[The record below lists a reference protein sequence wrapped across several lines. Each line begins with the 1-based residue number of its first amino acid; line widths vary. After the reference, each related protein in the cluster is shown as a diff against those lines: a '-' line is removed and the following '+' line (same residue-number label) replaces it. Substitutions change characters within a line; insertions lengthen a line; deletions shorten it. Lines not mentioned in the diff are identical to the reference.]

1 MWDCGERSIEDVERI
16 TGLPRTIISV
26 VLPVEDIL
34 EQERRDALRKYGYAV
49 R

>member
-26 VLPVEDIL
+26 VLPAGDIL
-34 EQERRDALRKYGYAV
+34 EQERRGVIGKVG
-49 R
+49 